1 MATNMNQLIP
11 EQQAV
16 VNKIIAAGQ
25 QLGASNTVIMAAV
38 NIANAESAFG
48 PTKNNGASPTSKN
61 YAFGLYEFI
70 PETWN
75 RLWGQFT
82 AANPDNALS
91 SMSAFDAW
99 QSPDPSAQIQVMYAE
114 LNKWYAGYDQ
124 GLIAKSFNPGG
135 KQYWR
140 VQLLQQS
147 GINVL
152 NNFLEY
158 AYLRHNTD
166 PTQIVNITNKV
177 FTPENLVAT
186 QYLVLTQA
194 GQGTQGAGM
203 CIPGQANDPNATYCK
218 VYGPNGNVNLLYQNG
233 TTYTYTDTYQQW
245 SVPDWNGGTT
255 TYTRDIYNPTANAT
269 YGDWATQHYLADGTI
284 DTTGSVTPTVA
295 LTIMSGTGSGNA
307 FLNGTGG
314 LDAATIALDQA
325 TGQPF
330 SLTNQAI
337 DVALGNIKTFTV
349 YADAARTVDQIIT
362 LALSGGASSA
372 YMCTGANLISFAN
385 GPVNVTIPAG
395 QDHVTVSLVNASNS
409 STPDNM
415 TLTASLTDASGNI
428 TTSNNLVVT
437 FDHPNPNAGN
447 TYNNIGGTTLVDNT
461 NGTTYTKFFTDG
473 ANDRIVGTS
482 GRDSIEGSTLG
493 DNLII
498 GNGGQDIIIAGN
510 GNNQIY
516 ANTQVDLATALTQQR
531 NITTQKGDVIGVG
544 DGNNT
549 IVGGDGNDD
558 IFTGTGSNTLVLGNG
573 ANIVQG
579 GVEAS
584 NAATNSS
591 TTTTPVYPYNTSY
604 NGISAGSAPF
614 TAPANYLGNYY
625 GPNPVG
631 LGNDTIFGGT
641 GNSVY
646 WLSNGDNW
654 LDAGG
659 GNEAMYAVLFGRK
672 KCEAA
677 NDAAYKILVGRSA
690 V

>member
-218 VYGPNGNVNLLYQNG
+218 VYGSNGNVNLLYQNG
-233 TTYTYTDTYQQW
+233 TTYTYTSTYQEW
-245 SVPDWNGGTT
+245 NVPDSNGGTT

-269 YGDWATQHYLADGTI
+269 YGDWTTQHYLADGTI
-284 DTTGSVTPTVA
+284 DTTGGVTPTVA

-362 LALSGGASSA
+362 LALSGGASST
-372 YMCTGANLISFAN
+372 YICTGANLIPFAN

-395 QDHVTVSLVNASNS
+395 QDSVTVSLVDASNS

-415 TLTASLTDASGNI
+415 TLTASLTDNQGNV
-428 TTSNNLVVT
+428 TTSNNLAVT
-437 FDHPNPNAGN
+437 FDHPNPV
-447 TYNNIGGTTLVDNT
+447 T
-461 NGTTYTKFFTDG
+461 
-473 ANDRIVGTS
+473 GTS
-482 GRDSIEGSTLG
+482 SGQTFNMVAGIVSVIEQKYPGAKGPGPFSTPIADTG
-493 DNLII
+493 WKAQWNADAVFT
-498 GNGGQDIIIAGN
+498 GG
-510 GNNQIY
+510 
-516 ANTQVDLATALTQQR
+516 V
-531 NITTQKGDVIGVG
+531 

-549 IVGGDGNDD
+549 VINGAAELSTNGDHFHSLSEWRGYTPVTRTGVNYINTESGNDLV
-558 IFTGTGSNTLVLGNG
+558 IALGGNNT
-573 ANIVQG
+573 IM
-579 GVEAS
+579 
-584 NAATNSS
+584 
-591 TTTTPVYPYNTSY
+591 
-604 NGISAGSAPF
+604 
-614 TAPANYLGNYY
+614 
-625 GPNPVG
+625 
-631 LGNDTIFGGT
+631 GGT
-641 GNSVY
+641 GNNI
-646 WLSNGDNW
+646 LIGARC
-654 LDAGG
+654 AG
-659 GNEAMYAVLFGRK
+659 LFERSK
-672 KCEAA
+672 REAA
-677 NDAAYKILVGRSA
+677 NDVHIRKVA
-690 V
+690 